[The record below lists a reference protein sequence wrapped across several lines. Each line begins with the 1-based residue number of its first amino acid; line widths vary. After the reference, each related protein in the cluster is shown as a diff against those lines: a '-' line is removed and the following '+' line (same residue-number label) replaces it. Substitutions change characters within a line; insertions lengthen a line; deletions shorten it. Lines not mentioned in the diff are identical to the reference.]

1 MIYMAKTTTH
11 DDRNGLSDSGKN
23 KDAKIRIKPSAKT
36 LRFVLDYAKSV
47 NVIKSRLIEPFVIVN
62 N

>member
-1 MIYMAKTTTH
+1 MTDLDCLIPE
-11 DDRNGLSDSGKN
+11 KN
-23 KDAKIRIKPSAKT
+23 KDAKIRTKPSDKT